1 MDFLTANLINTT
13 TQISLTNNT
22 ALSSNLF
29 NRDEYYQYYT
39 DGLNNDLTSASIT
52 ITFGSTTSVSRV
64 ALIDTN
70 LKDFTVFY
78 NGATASTF
86 TLVSQATTASSFTGN
101 TDENVMLRFATIA
114 VSSVTIQ
121 MKKTQTANLEKILG
135 VFYIGDTYFSLGK
148 IPNAS
153 NYKPAKV
160 PKEIVHALSEGGTRI
175 SKIREKFDLSINLDY
190 VPASEV
196 TSLKDVKALSSFNF
210 AAFSTSTG
218 WTNPVFFEAV
228 WPGSFNF
235 YEYSDD
241 AASSGFSGSIKLKE
255 TPA

>member
-13 TQISLTNNT
+13 TQISLTNQT
-22 ALSSNLF
+22 ALASSLF

-52 ITFGSTTSVSRV
+52 ITFGTTTSVSRI

-78 NGATASTF
+78 NGVTASTF

-101 TDENVMLRFATIA
+101 ADENVMLRFATIG

-121 MKKTQTANLEKILG
+121 MKKTITADQEKILG
-135 VFYIGDTYFSLGK
+135 LFYIGDTYFSLGK
-148 IPNAS
+148 LPNAS
-153 NYKPAKV
+153 NYKPQRV
-160 PKEIVHALSEGGTRI
+160 PKEIVHTLSEGGTRV
-175 SKIREKFDLSINLDY
+175 SRVREKFDLSINLDY
-190 VPASEV
+190 VSASDV
-196 TSLKDVKALSSFNF
+196 SSLKDVKAQSSFNF

-235 YEYSDD
+235 YEFSDEVV
-241 AASSGFSGSIKLKE
+241 SNGFSGNIKLKE